1 MKKIIRVTES
11 ELVKM
16 IGKVL
21 NEQQSK
27 QSTPEQ
33 AIAQEFSAGAT
44 GPGSNLPKM
53 GRAIGKIKNLA
64 QYEEVN
70 KILKTQMNGMS
81 IEKYLNSELDYD
93 NVESVKT
100 FIKQLGR
107 IGVTATAEYTKDKYG
122 RGDYFKENSFKIT
135 SANAP
140 GTAMNPLGGVNQFTP
155 QKGLSISCIG
165 LKSPETNK
173 TITGIN
179 GDTVKFMSDGTFV
192 DAKGQ
197 RGKYVC
203 GQYPNIVNLMY
214 DSDPKAVKYFN
225 MSPKPATQQQQ
236 QQKTKTVFT
245 ANETFPLKLQQKGE
259 AIKKM
264 QTALGVKPTGQFWTV
279 TEKAVLAKAPE
290 YKRATGVT
298 QDIYNKIVGAQTT
311 VNPNIN
317 QQLLQKGQDF
327 KNKNAETIRQNSQL
341 SQQQIADRNKLNIR
355 Q

>member
-33 AIAQEFSAGAT
+33 AIAQEFADGAT

-70 KILKTQMNGMS
+70 KILKTNFSGMS

-100 FIKQLGR
+100 FINQLGR

-135 SANAP
+135 SAKAP
-140 GTAMNPLGGVNQFTP
+140 GTPMNPQGGPNQFTQ
-155 QKGLSISCIG
+155 QKGPNISCIG

-236 QQKTKTVFT
+236 QKTKTVFT

-279 TEKAVLAKAPE
+279 TEKAVLTKAPE

-298 QDIYNKIVGAQTT
+298 QDIYNKIVGGQTT

-317 QQLLQKGQDF
+317 QQLLQRGQDF
-327 KNKNAETIRQNSQL
+327 QNKNAETIRQNSQL
-341 SQQQIADRNKLNIR
+341 TQQQIADRDKLNIR

>member
-1 MKKIIRVTES
+1 MKKIIRLTES

-16 IGKVL
+16 IGKVI
-21 NEQQSK
+21 NEQ

-33 AIAQEFSAGAT
+33 AIAREFAGAAG
-44 GPGSNLPKM
+44 GPGTNLPGM
-53 GRAIGKIKNLA
+53 GNAIKKIKNVA

-70 KILKTQMNGMS
+70 KILKGING
-81 IEKYLNSELDYD
+81 LDIAGYINDECEFD

-100 FIKQLGR
+100 FINQLGK
-107 IGVTATAEYTKDKYG
+107 IGVTASAEYYKDKYG
-122 RGDYFKENSFKIT
+122 KGPYFKQNSFKIT

-140 GTAMNPLGGVNQFTP
+140 GTAMNPLGGLNPFTQ
-155 QKGLSISCIG
+155 QKGLNISCIG

-203 GQYPNIVNLMY
+203 GNQANIVNLMY

-225 MSPKPATQQQQ
+225 MSPKPATQQ

-311 VNPNIN
+311 VNPDTA
-317 QQLLQKGQDF
+317 QQNLLQGG
-327 KNKNAETIRQNSQL
+327 KNLGKQLDRLRNQNTQTPE
-341 SQQQIADRNKLNIR
+341 QIAFNNSLRTG